1 MGNTYTRQSSF
12 TDGDVITADLF
23 NNEYDQLLA
32 AFAASTGHTHDG
44 TAAEGGPITKLLG
57 TNITIGDA
65 TSGTDITVTFDGETN
80 DGVFKWMEDE
90 DYFEFSDD
98 ILIASTE
105 KLQFRDTAIYINSS
119 ADGQLDLVADTEIQ
133 IAATTVDI
141 IGNVDVSGT
150 LTVAGAVDFGDA
162 ALSNVGAVQLD
173 SIAGD
178 ADSNTSI
185 AFSGSDVITV
195 TAGGETQITF
205 NNGSILPTTDNDI
218 DLGSGSFEFKDLY
231 IDGTAYLDTAS
242 VDALTV
248 SGSTTL
254 AATSF
259 GDADITN
266 VGSIALDTITNDG
279 TDITLDSS
287 GDIILD
293 AAGNEVFFKSSGTS
307 ILEFKH
313 DSGDAVFTVSTADKN
328 FTVKGTDSSSA
339 ITALDIDM
347 ALAGKAT
354 FNGDVVVGGDLTIS
368 GDDLTMA
375 TNTSG
380 HLLIADGTNFNP
392 TGVGDLSEISTVAND
407 DVFLAVDTSGGGL
420 KKITRSTIVSGL
432 AVSGAA
438 ISNVVEDTT
447 PQLGGD
453 LDMNGQDI
461 VTTSNAN
468 IDLAPNGT
476 GKVVVKGNS
485 NPGTVVFN
493 CESNSHGQTV
503 KSQPHSASVTNVL
516 TLPPGGDQEI
526 VGTTATQ
533 TLTNKTMGA
542 TSFGDNNITNVGD
555 IALDSIS
562 ADATDINVAV
572 SDNSA
577 TALTIK
583 QGSDAYLII
592 DTANSSES
600 VSIGTGISGTAITL
614 GHSTSEVTVADNLTV
629 TGDLTVSGTT
639 TTVNSTTVNLND
651 HNIVLDSGNSTS
663 AVING
668 AGITI
673 EGGSGSDATFTYN
686 TTGPKFELKLGS
698 SHEDL
703 QVDQLIAASL
713 DISGDIDVDGT
724 ANLDVVDIDGAVDMA
739 STLGVTG
746 VVTANAGVVI
756 DNITIDG
763 TEIDLSSGDLTV
775 DVAGDIILDA
785 DGGDFKFQDGG
796 TEILRITNSSSDVVI
811 RPVVDAKDIIFQ
823 QRDGTEVARIED
835 NGTFNVVTDKLAING
850 TAITSTAAEL
860 NILDGVTST
869 AAELNIL
876 DGVTATASEL
886 NLLDGNTSVGSSITV
901 ADADGFV
908 VNDGGTMKTI
918 PASDVKTYAAG
929 SAATKGFAIA
939 MAIVFG

>member
-57 TNITIGDA
+57 TGITIGDG
-65 TSGTDITVTFDGETN
+65 TTGTDITVTFDGETN
-80 DGVFKWMEDE
+80 DGELKWMEDE

-105 KLQFRDTAIYINSS
+105 KIQFRDTAIYINSS
-119 ADGQLDLVADTEIQ
+119 TDGQLDLVADTEIQ

-141 IGNVDVSGT
+141 NGNVDVSGT

-185 AFSGSDVITV
+185 AFSGSDVITI
-195 TAGGETQITF
+195 TAGGETQVTF
-205 NNGSILPTTDNDI
+205 NNGSILPTTDDDV
-218 DLGSGSFEFKDLY
+218 DLGSSSFEFKDGY
-231 IDGTAYLDTAS
+231 FDGTLYADAINFNGTAIS
-242 VDALTV
+242 ATAAELNIMDGVT
-248 SGSTTL
+248 STTAEL
-254 AATSF
+254 
-259 GDADITN
+259 N
-266 VGSIALDTITNDG
+266 
-279 TDITLDSS
+279 
-287 GDIILD
+287 ILD
-293 AAGNEVFFKSSGTS
+293 G
-307 ILEFKH
+307 
-313 DSGDAVFTVSTADKN
+313 
-328 FTVKGTDSSSA
+328 
-339 ITALDIDM
+339 
-347 ALAGKAT
+347 AT
-354 FNGDVVVGGDLTIS
+354 VVVGEINALDLGSTAIGTAINSKAVVLDANKDYTGIRNLTLTGDLTIG
-368 GDDLTMA
+368 GDDLTMG

-432 AVSGAA
+432 AVTGAA

-461 VTTSNAN
+461 VTTSNA
-468 IDLAPNGT
+468 DLELAPNGT
-476 GKVVVKGNS
+476 GHVTVRGNT
-485 NPGTVVFN
+485 NAGAIQFN
-493 CESNSHGQTV
+493 CESNSHGQIV
-503 KSQPHSASVTNVL
+503 QSQPHSASVTNTML
-516 TLPPGGDQEI
+516 LPAGSSSTLVSKVSTD
-526 VGTTATQ
+526 
-533 TLTNKTMGA
+533 TLTNKSFGDNV
-542 TSFGDNNITNVGD
+542 SFGDNNITNVGD

-562 ADATDINVAV
+562 ADATDINIAV
-572 SDNSA
+572 TDNSA

-673 EGGSGSDATFTYN
+673 EGGSGDDATFTYN
-686 TTGPKFELKLGS
+686 TSGPTFELKLGS

-703 QVDQLIAASL
+703 QVDKL
-713 DISGDIDVDGT
+713 T
-724 ANLDVVDIDGAVDMA
+724 ANGGLVA
-739 STLGVTG
+739 
-746 VVTANAGVVI
+746 

-763 TEIDLSSGDLTV
+763 TEIDLSSGDLTI
-775 DVAGDIILDA
+775 DVEGDIILDA
-785 DGGDFKFQDGG
+785 NGGDFKFQDDG
-796 TEILRITNSSSDVVI
+796 TEILRITNSSSDVII
-811 RPVVDAKDIIFQ
+811 RPVVDAKDLIFQ

-835 NGTFNVVTDKLAING
+835 NGTFNVVTSKLAING

-876 DGVTATASEL
+876 DGVTSTASEL
-886 NLLDGNTSVGSSITV
+886 NLLDGDTSVGGSITL
-901 ADADGFV
+901 ADGDGFI

-918 PASDVKTYAAG
+918 PATDVKTYAAG

>member
-141 IGNVDVSGT
+141 NGNVDVSGT

-600 VSIGTGISGTAITL
+600 VSIGTGVSGTAITI

-929 SAATKGFAIA
+929 SSASKGFAIA

>member
-141 IGNVDVSGT
+141 NGNVDVSGT

-185 AFSGSDVITV
+185 EFSGSDVITV

-476 GKVVVKGNS
+476 GKVVVKGNT

-516 TLPPGGDQEI
+516 TLPAGGDQEI

-577 TALTIK
+577 TAFTIK

-600 VSIGTGISGTAITL
+600 VSIGTSISGTAITL

-673 EGGSGSDATFTYN
+673 EGGSGDDATFTYN

-724 ANLDVVDIDGAVDMA
+724 TNLDVVDIDGAVDMA

-796 TEILRITNSSSDVVI
+796 TEILRITNSSSDVII

-886 NLLDGNTSVGSSITV
+886 NLLDGGTSVGSSITV

-918 PASDVKTYAAG
+918 PATDVKTYAAG

>member
-133 IAATTVDI
+133 LAATTIDI
-141 IGNVDVSGT
+141 NGNVDVSGT

-476 GKVVVKGNS
+476 GKVVVKGNT

-673 EGGSGSDATFTYN
+673 EGGSGDDATFTYN

-724 ANLDVVDIDGAVDMA
+724 TNLDVVDIDGAVDMA

-918 PASDVKTYAAG
+918 PATDVKTYAAG